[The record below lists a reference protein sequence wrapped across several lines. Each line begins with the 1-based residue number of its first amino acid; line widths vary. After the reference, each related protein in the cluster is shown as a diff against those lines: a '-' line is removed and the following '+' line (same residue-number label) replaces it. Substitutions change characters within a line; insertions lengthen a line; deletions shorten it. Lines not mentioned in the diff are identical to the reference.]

1 MSFRDNVARFVAWL
15 AISLLAMSA
24 LPSRA
29 DELDDE
35 LDEEFAFLEE
45 AAVVESASRH
55 RQEIG
60 LSPSAITV
68 ITRED
73 IEASGATT
81 LADLL
86 RLVPGMDVLIGSP
99 ILTAISARL
108 GLDDENNYFLVL
120 VDGREVNLELL
131 GLALL
136 EVQMFSLDDIERIE
150 VIRGPG
156 SFLYGANAMA
166 GVVSITTRAVP
177 ESTSGWASLSGGEV
191 GSMTTGVRASSR
203 FGDWGIS
210 LSGGYDISGRFH
222 DPHTLGREVWKLRA
236 VAEYSW
242 SATQRIL
249 LDGGLNQAEGVV
261 NAGVGEFDALIKMRS
276 LRLAYDSESIR
287 AQIYWNHIPGSGR
300 LRSPLDYAGLHLAT
314 IRPFGF
320 NAHTLNGEAQWLL
333 PSFYDPLLI
342 IIGGVGRAS
351 YLGSNDLLDAE
362 TYADISSTR
371 YHEPGISHWEGRV
384 GAFVHAEYS
393 PVDWVTVNGDLRADY
408 NSVTGEFLSPRL
420 ALVFRPADDHFL
432 RAGVARSF
440 RKPAFIET
448 HAHLNVDFPT
458 DSPMTT
464 EASREA
470 FREFMTRG
478 VGNTN
483 LSNEKL
489 LSFEAGYRGEF
500 LDKRLSVSL
509 DIYFNIYSDRISISE
524 EIFLTPQGL
533 PNLETS
539 SFQFKNKPKADR
551 HIIGSE
557 LAVRYSPSKHISLLA
572 SWTYREEIRAREG
585 TTDDESPKNMLILG
599 GRFSSDSGLVGSLY
613 LFSRSEYMSGGIP
626 SPEGMLADDTK
637 EHIDN
642 VFLIL
647 GKIGW
652 QTSWEHNLKIE
663 TGLKLF
669 LPVSPW
675 QAPYFQYSE
684 TGSMTTPAGEH
695 FGGDILRRMITVY
708 VQGSF

>member
-1 MSFRDNVARFVAWL
+1 MTTK
-15 AISLLAMSA
+15 
-24 LPSRA
+24 A
-29 DELDDE
+29 DESDDADFEAESGDE
-35 LDEEFAFLEE
+35 LTDEFAFLEE
-45 AAVVESASRH
+45 GAVVESASRH
-55 RQEIG
+55 RQETG

-99 ILTAISARL
+99 ILTSIVARL
-108 GLDDENNYFLVL
+108 GLDDENNYFLIL

-136 EVQMFSLDDIERIE
+136 EVQIFSLDDIERIE

-156 SFLYGANAMA
+156 SFLYGANALA
-166 GVVSITTRAVP
+166 GVVSITTRAIP
-177 ESTSGWASLSGGEV
+177 ESTSGWATMSGGEI
-191 GSMTTGVRASSR
+191 GSMSTGVRASTR
-203 FGDWGIS
+203 LGDWGFS
-210 LSGGYDISGRFH
+210 LSGGFDTSGRFH

-236 VAEYSW
+236 VAEYTW
-242 SATQRIL
+242 SETERIL
-249 LDGGLNQAEGVV
+249 VDGGITQAEGVV
-261 NAGVGEFDALIKMRS
+261 TAGLGEFHALIKTRS
-276 LRLAYDSESIR
+276 LRLAYDSKSIR
-287 AQIYWNHIPGSGR
+287 AQLYWNHIPGSGR
-300 LRSPLDYAGLHLAT
+300 LRAPLNFAGINLAT
-314 IRPFGF
+314 IKPWGF
-320 NAHTLNGEAQWLL
+320 DGHTINGEAQWML
-333 PSFYDPLLI
+333 PSFYEPLLI
-342 IIGGVGRAS
+342 IVGGVGRAS
-351 YLGSNDLLDAE
+351 YLGSDELLDAE
-362 TYADISSTR
+362 SYSDISSTR

-393 PVDWVTVNGDLRADY
+393 PADWVTLNGDLRADY
-408 NSVTGEFLSPRL
+408 NSVTGDFLSPRL
-420 ALVFRPADDHFL
+420 AVVFRPADTHFL

-448 HAHLNVDFPT
+448 HAHMNVDFPS

-464 EASREA
+464 AASQEA

-478 VGNTN
+478 IGNSN
-483 LSNEKL
+483 LTNEKL
-489 LSFEAGYRGEF
+489 LSFETGYRGEF
-500 LDKRLSVSL
+500 LEKRLSVSL
-509 DIYFNIYSDRISISE
+509 DIYFNIYSDRISIDE
-524 EIFLTPQGL
+524 EIDLTPQGL
-533 PNLETS
+533 PDLETS
-539 SFQFKNKPKADR
+539 SFQFMNKPKADR

-557 LAVRYSPSKHISLLA
+557 LAVRYSPSKYLSLLA

-585 TTDDESPKNMLILG
+585 TTDDETPQNMFILG
-599 GRFSSDSGLVGSLY
+599 GRFRTESGLVGSLY

-626 SPEGMLADDTK
+626 SPEGMLADTSDEYIDT
-637 EHIDN
+637 

-675 QAPYFQYSE
+675 QAPHFEYSE
-684 TGSMTTPAGEH
+684 TGSMTTLDGKH
-695 FGGDILRRMITVY
+695 YGGDILRRMVTIY
-708 VQGSF
+708 MQGSF